1 MGAYFYSYLNTAQ
14 TILSTYKF
22 EQPFHVHLK
31 SFFKRNKKYGSRD
44 RKVISNLCFGFFRIG
59 DAAND
64 LSFQDQ
70 VIIGYFLTHEFDNGF
85 LATLQP
91 VWVDKIQLGIEE
103 KLSIVQSIYSAFNL
117 QHLFPGIENL
127 SDGIDVKN
135 ILQHHFYQPD
145 FFLRIRPRK
154 RNLIEKKLVQHKIP
168 YKAIGEMALKLSSG
182 IDLHSVVEIDKEA
195 VVQDISSQS
204 TVDYF
209 PIFNKEKIDI
219 WDACAGSGGK
229 SIMAVDFY
237 KEVLLNVSDIREDIL
252 DELSR
257 RFTSASIQPKS
268 LFCTDLQQSLS
279 KQVVD
284 AHLPTSGVDLIIA
297 DVPCTG
303 SGTWGRSPEWLK
315 GFDLDLIE
323 AYQSRQKKIV
333 INLPQH
339 LKQEG
344 FLLYI
349 TCSVYRQENEEVTD
363 FLKSTSG
370 LSLIKQGVIHKEGG
384 DYLFAALFKNE
395 G

>member
-14 TILSTYKF
+14 AILSTYKF

-44 RKVISNLCFGFFRIG
+44 RKIISNLCFGFFRIG

-64 LSFQDQ
+64 LPFQDQ
-70 VIIGYFLTHEFDNGF
+70 VIIGYFLSHEFDNGF

-91 VWVDKIQLGIEE
+91 GWVDKIQDVIDH
-103 KLSIVQSIYSAFNL
+103 KLNVVQSTYPTFKQQL
-117 QHLFPGIENL
+117 LFPGVEFLTGRI
-127 SDGIDVKN
+127 SSTA
-135 ILQHHFYQPD
+135 ILHHHFYQPD
-145 FFLRIRPRK
+145 FFIRTRPGKRK
-154 RNLIEKKLVQHKIP
+154 LVEKKLVQHSIP
-168 YKAIGEMALKLSSG
+168 FKVFGESALKLSSG
-182 IDLHSVVEIDKEA
+182 IDLHSIVEIDKEA

-204 TVDYF
+204 VIDFF
-209 PIFNKEKIDI
+209 PKFDDGPVHI

-237 KEVLLNVSDIREDIL
+237 KQVSLHVSDIREEIL

-257 RFTSASIQPKS
+257 RFTVASIQPET

-284 AHLPTSGVDLIIA
+284 AHLPAEGVDLIIA

-315 GFDLDLIE
+315 GFDLELIQE
-323 AYQSRQKKIV
+323 YQSRQKKIMA
-333 INLPQH
+333 NLSHH

-349 TCSVYRQENEEVTD
+349 TCSVYRQENEEVVD
-363 FLKSTSG
+363 FMKTNTG
-370 LSLIKQGVIHKEGG
+370 LSLIKQGVLHQEGG
-384 DYLFAALFKNE
+384 DYLFAALFKKE
-395 G
+395 A